1 MSYILD
7 ALRKSDQQ
15 RQRGL
20 APTLL
25 TAQATVAA
33 PEQSTFPYKSLL
45 VAFLVGA
52 GVVIGLLRPWQRD
65 QPAPAAESV
74 VAKPPLTDLHSA
86 APGPFSAL
94 SQGVGRPRT
103 GPLLHESTSPAPPSA
118 TSALISPMKPRLIPA
133 PPIETPTASSKPM
146 TDVTGSAPT
155 PTLRAPV
162 GVAPTQGGPEN
173 QVLALSDLPPTIRQ
187 EIPDIVI
194 SFLAYSS
201 NPKDR
206 RIMIN
211 NAMMRQGDFLG
222 PGIGL
227 EQITPDGVII
237 SYKGYRFRR
246 ELR

>member
-1 MSYILD
+1 M
-7 ALRKSDQQ
+7 
-15 RQRGL
+15 
-20 APTLL
+20 
-25 TAQATVAA
+25 
-33 PEQSTFPYKSLL
+33 
-45 VAFLVGA
+45 
-52 GVVIGLLRPWQRD
+52 
-65 QPAPAAESV
+65 
-74 VAKPPLTDLHSA
+74 
-86 APGPFSAL
+86 
-94 SQGVGRPRT
+94 
-103 GPLLHESTSPAPPSA
+103 GPLLHESTSPAPRST
-118 TSALISPMKPRLIPA
+118 TSTFISPMKPSVIPA
-133 PPIETPTASSKPM
+133 PPMETPTASSEP
-146 TDVTGSAPT
+146 TTHVTGSAPT
-155 PTLRAPV
+155 PTLREPA
-162 GVAPTQGGPEN
+162 GLAPTQSGPEN
-173 QVLALSDLPPTIRQ
+173 RVLALSDLPPTVRQ